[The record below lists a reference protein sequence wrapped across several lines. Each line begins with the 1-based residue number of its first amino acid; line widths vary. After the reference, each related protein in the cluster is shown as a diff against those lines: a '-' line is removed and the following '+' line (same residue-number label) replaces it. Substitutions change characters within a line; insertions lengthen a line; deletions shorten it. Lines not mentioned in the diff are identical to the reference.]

1 MLDKIKIINQT
12 YSFFVLLN
20 DTDKSIDALNLL
32 GGIVLACHINKLVLQ
47 KLQVFLQR
55 HRVELLAPDIVM
67 TACIEEFSFFLAHV
81 VHEVHCDEG
90 VSD

>member
-55 HRVELLAPDIVM
+55 H
-67 TACIEEFSFFLAHV
+67 
-81 VHEVHCDEG
+81 
-90 VSD
+90 